1 MVHSFLQGMGSY
13 KFLKESKKTT
23 EACSLSPLLLPSI
36 LLKMAS
42 TLSHNSFTLVS
53 RLSLGLR
60 MINLS
65 CHCFQITMETNF

>member
-1 MVHSFLQGMGSY
+1 MGSY
-13 KFLKESKKTT
+13 KFLKEGKKTT

-36 LLKMAS
+36 EMAS
-42 TLSHNSFTLVS
+42 PLSHNSFTLVS

-60 MINLS
+60 MVNLS